1 METQGIIYEVLDKTM
16 EYKIEEVSSLD
27 VIETRDYL
35 ESSVRGNTLST
46 YEEVIHQNIIDNIQ
60 WYNDTEVYAY
70 LDSARELLFSLIEA
84 MNEEGVL

>member
-1 METQGIIYEVLDKTM
+1 METQGIIYEVLDKTI

-27 VIETRDYL
+27 VLETRDYL
-35 ESSVRGNTLST
+35 EVSVRSNTLGT
-46 YEEVIHQNIIDNIQ
+46 YEEVIHQNIIDNLQ
-60 WYNDTEVYAY
+60 WYYDTEVYAY